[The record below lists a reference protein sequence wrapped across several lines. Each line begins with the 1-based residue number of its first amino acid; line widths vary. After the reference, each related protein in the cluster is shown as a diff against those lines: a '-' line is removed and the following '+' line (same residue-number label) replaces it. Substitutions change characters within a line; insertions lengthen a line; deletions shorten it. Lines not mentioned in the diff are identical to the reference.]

1 LKKVVVLGIA
11 LIALFL
17 LIVLSI
23 TPLAAADENVEAVP
37 IPEFPTVLIVLLAAM
52 GAAVYLLRK
61 RRISNIFKPTI
72 FKPTICIVLLVLV
85 PFAITSATGFLS
97 TVDLARLVVTTAII
111 SMSTILATLYIRLT
125 GKKKGLDRLQFHLSL
140 ANIAGR
146 VLSLNGF
153 VTNLDTRITAAVG
166 SFVGCVYNRFG
177 PALVP

>member
-23 TPLAAADENVEAVP
+23 TPLAAADENIEAVP
-37 IPEFPTVLIVLLAAM
+37 IPEFPTVLVVLLAAM

-61 RRISNIFKPTI
+61 RRISNI

-177 PALVP
+177 PAFAP